1 MSHQHM
7 EAIGNTNVIPN
18 TLLRTSCQHQPN
30 ELTNT
35 HQLME
40 VIPMESNYIC
50 LDKQQAVIVLT
61 GLILNLITFVLIVLS
76 TIRNCSK

>member
-30 ELTNT
+30 ELTKT

-40 VIPMESNYIC
+40 VIPMDYIC

-61 GLILNLITFVLIVLS
+61 GLILNLITFILIVLN
-76 TIRNCSK
+76 TVRNCSK

>member
-1 MSHQHM
+1 M
-7 EAIGNTNVIPN
+7 EALGNTTVIPK
-18 TLLRTSCQHQPN
+18 TLLRTSWQHQPN
-30 ELTNT
+30 ELTKT

-40 VIPMESNYIC
+40 VIPMDYIC

-76 TIRNCSK
+76 TIRNCTK